1 MLRHTFQHIPGLG
14 ERRERTLWRRGI
26 YTWDELLAAPQRSG
40 LPATLLSD
48 AQAIIHL
55 SEEALRQRNIY
66 FFAQLLPAREHWR
79 LYGEF
84 HEVTAYLDIETGPLG
99 NGRQG
104 ITVIGLFDGREFR
117 SFVHGSN
124 LHTFEDYLRR
134 YDLLVTFNGKTFDL
148 PLIEREL
155 GIPIYQA
162 QIDMRVFLH
171 HLGYRGGLKRIE
183 RQWGIIREDDIAGLT
198 GFDAVLL
205 WARYRRGDREALERL
220 IAYNRADVVNLE
232 VLLKRGYERA
242 REQVEATVHVEA
254 RRSALSS
261 DVSSCA
267 RSPSPSCSLPFDG
280 GGLG

>member
-14 ERRERTLWRRGI
+14 EGRERALWRRGI
-26 YTWDELLAAPQRSG
+26 ETWDDLLASPQRSG
-40 LPATLLSD
+40 LPAPLLRD
-48 AQAIIHL
+48 AQAIIQL
-55 SEEALRQRNIY
+55 SQEALRQGNIY
-66 FFAQLLPAREHWR
+66 FFAQLLPVREHWR

-84 HEVTAYLDIETGPLG
+84 QQMTAYLDIETGPMG

-117 SFVHGSN
+117 TFVHGHN

-148 PLIEREL
+148 PLIERDL

-162 QIDMRVFLH
+162 QIDMKVFLH
-171 HLGYRGGLKRIE
+171 RLGYHGGLKRIE

-205 WARYRRGDREALERL
+205 WARYRRGDAEALDRL

-232 VLLKRGYERA
+232 VLLKRGYELA
-242 REQVEATVHVEA
+242 RQQVGAVVNVEPK
-254 RRSALSS
+254 RSALS
-261 DVSSCA
+261 
-267 RSPSPSCSLPFDG
+267 
-280 GGLG
+280 

>member
-14 ERRERTLWRRGI
+14 EGRERALWRRGI
-26 YTWDELLAAPQRSG
+26 HTWDDLLATPLRSG
-40 LPATLLSD
+40 LPATVLKD

-55 SEEALRQRNIY
+55 SEKALRQGNIY

-79 LYGEF
+79 LYGDF
-84 HEVTAYLDIETGPLG
+84 QDTTAYLDIETGPLG

-117 SFVHGSN
+117 SFVHGHN
-124 LHTFEDYLRR
+124 LHTFEAHLRR

-148 PLIEREL
+148 PLIERDL

-162 QIDMRVFLH
+162 QIDMKVFLH
-171 HLGYRGGLKRIE
+171 RLGYHGGLKRIE
-183 RQWGIIREDDIAGLT
+183 RQWGIIREDEIVGLT

-205 WARYRRGDREALERL
+205 WMRYRHGDAKALERL

-232 VLLKRGYERA
+232 VLLKRGYELA
-242 REQVEATVHVEA
+242 REQVGAAVRAEA
-254 RRSALSS
+254 RRSALSPGI
-261 DVSSCA
+261 SSKTNPG
-267 RSPSPSCSLPFDG
+267 RTG
-280 GGLG
+280 